1 MNYLVLPSMS
11 ELLYLDLILVQ
22 YTQMVMHSKLTLWK
36 FISSLKAVDQEPQ
49 GYSIY
54 STAIL
59 SQWW

>member
-54 STAIL
+54 STAIF